1 MAAEPETVGRVT
13 SPRAHRGH
21 RVYRM
26 LLTDFSPQAVLL
38 TGRAG
43 SGKTYAARSLVS
55 QLMREARLSPM
66 FGLGPRIV
74 MAQHVLQTLVSTYCP
89 GSPLSTRAIK
99 MTTLYCRSD
108 GHFVSG
114 EVCALCLDKWRLVE
128 RPPGCGSFSIFY
140 AMLGGLSD
148 VDTQKYYLIDRYRL
162 LDRNDGTPLF
172 LGPDDHGRHVDV
184 FQFFMTAVE
193 QLGLDI
199 PIRNYAGHEMSA
211 VLALLAAILHLGN
224 VHFAAHPQTGQAGV
238 ANHHELRAVADL
250 LSVRPDQLEAGLMFN
265 TTVVRGE
272 MVQVPCTAEQSCWK
286 RDSTAVEIYR
296 RMISVLIGRV
306 NVALMPQPQNV
317 DFGALTPVAVIESPA
332 HEDLQINR
340 LETFLRNMAAERI
353 ERHLHDVIFQRD
365 VEACEKERV
374 QAYKI
379 KFADNAELI
388 NMTFRVAY
396 NASDFLS
403 RNHGVLQENI
413 RQVLLHS
420 GNPLVATLAGVTF
433 QSKGFPP
440 EHLPPESFY
449 ATNLVQSD
457 ISYLMQR
464 VECCNLHYIRCLRPN
479 SDLTSPR
486 FDQAEVTSQLKE
498 ACVVEVT
505 RQRKFGYSNSMTQ
518 QDFVRSFRS
527 IAFSSSATIT
537 SLSDAC
543 SAILEKAGLEGRGSG
558 GDQNIVL
565 MKAAGSADE
574 GGEWGA
580 VVLMKA
586 ASGGAVVLMKAAS
599 GGAVVFLRYWHVQK
613 LHALKADDMRR
624 VIIVQSVARR
634 FLVRR
639 RLGGRMT
646 SGQQA
651 AAVDQFSDY
660 VTQAGAWAFHT
671 VQEQADHDRNR
682 FEGRLQNLR
691 RSGLHHTP
699 RYGDDHLNGRSGAV
713 DPYTGEMYDN
723 SDPPDD
729 EQLFYD
735 HVVERVLE
743 SLDSISEATWAKIIY
758 MERERQVA
766 KVYVESRAVIVDGSN
781 AAFDGE
787 RFGLGACRNQ
797 YRDEESAYHRAFIHE
812 GVRLKRDPDGNVWA
826 CRLCDQPIIVK
837 GQNKPDASCL
847 SADVLLCKGKL
858 PQEQTIKIFDMKEFR
873 SMIALDL
880 KQGRFSR
887 PRLRRACTIGL
898 SFGRDDVRDLETA
911 CWLCVVNVKALHAL
925 DSDEIV
931 REAQLQ
937 KVQMEMTSTEERVMK
952 FVEDDARRRV
962 ARSRWARTDQ
972 RDHLQEKEAGA
983 RHMRQ
988 ELRAKGVS
996 VGETVGYSW
1005 ETTGPEKTTMGA
1017 LQQWVEPEL
1026 HL

>member
-1 MAAEPETVGRVT
+1 
-13 SPRAHRGH
+13 
-21 RVYRM
+21 
-26 LLTDFSPQAVLL
+26 
-38 TGRAG
+38 
-43 SGKTYAARSLVS
+43 
-55 QLMREARLSPM
+55 
-66 FGLGPRIV
+66 
-74 MAQHVLQTLVSTYCP
+74 
-89 GSPLSTRAIK
+89 
-99 MTTLYCRSD
+99 
-108 GHFVSG
+108 
-114 EVCALCLDKWRLVE
+114 
-128 RPPGCGSFSIFY
+128 
-140 AMLGGLSD
+140 
-148 VDTQKYYLIDRYRL
+148 
-162 LDRNDGTPLF
+162 
-172 LGPDDHGRHVDV
+172 
-184 FQFFMTAVE
+184 
-193 QLGLDI
+193 
-199 PIRNYAGHEMSA
+199 
-211 VLALLAAILHLGN
+211 
-224 VHFAAHPQTGQAGV
+224 
-238 ANHHELRAVADL
+238 
-250 LSVRPDQLEAGLMFN
+250 
-265 TTVVRGE
+265 
-272 MVQVPCTAEQSCWK
+272 
-286 RDSTAVEIYR
+286 
-296 RMISVLIGRV
+296 
-306 NVALMPQPQNV
+306 
-317 DFGALTPVAVIESPA
+317 
-332 HEDLQINR
+332 
-340 LETFLRNMAAERI
+340 
-353 ERHLHDVIFQRD
+353 
-365 VEACEKERV
+365 
-374 QAYKI
+374 
-379 KFADNAELI
+379 
-388 NMTFRVAY
+388 
-396 NASDFLS
+396 
-403 RNHGVLQENI
+403 
-413 RQVLLHS
+413 
-420 GNPLVATLAGVTF
+420 
-433 QSKGFPP
+433 
-440 EHLPPESFY
+440 
-449 ATNLVQSD
+449 
-457 ISYLMQR
+457 
-464 VECCNLHYIRCLRPN
+464 
-479 SDLTSPR
+479 
-486 FDQAEVTSQLKE
+486 
-498 ACVVEVT
+498 
-505 RQRKFGYSNSMTQ
+505 
-518 QDFVRSFRS
+518 
-527 IAFSSSATIT
+527 
-537 SLSDAC
+537 
-543 SAILEKAGLEGRGSG
+543 
-558 GDQNIVL
+558 

-812 GVRLKRDPDGNVWA
+812 
-826 CRLCDQPIIVK
+826 PIIVK

-858 PQEQTIKIFDMKEFR
+858 PQEQTIK
-873 SMIALDL
+873 
-880 KQGRFSR
+880 
-887 PRLRRACTIGL
+887 
-898 SFGRDDVRDLETA
+898 
-911 CWLCVVNVKALHAL
+911 
-925 DSDEIV
+925 
-931 REAQLQ
+931 
-937 KVQMEMTSTEERVMK
+937 
-952 FVEDDARRRV
+952 V

-1005 ETTGPEKTTMGA
+1005 ETTGRSRGSERVRRWAKVETAIRADQKTQYTQPVDVGEEA
-1017 LQQWVEPEL
+1017 FGPRPDYD
-1026 HL
+1026 